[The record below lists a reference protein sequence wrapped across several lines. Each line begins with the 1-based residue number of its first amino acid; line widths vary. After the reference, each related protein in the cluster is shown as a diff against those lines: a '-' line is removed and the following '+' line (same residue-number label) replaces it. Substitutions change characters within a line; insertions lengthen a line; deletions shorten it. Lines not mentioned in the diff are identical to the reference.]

1 MAGQLWGANTHS
13 AAVQINIAVLWL
25 IPAAM
30 AYLTLVLNAAASRWT
45 NAVVAAISALFALST
60 LISQP
65 AGISAGVN
73 FVSIVGILAALLI
86 IRHAW
91 KGPREADVTPVT
103 PSRQTHEAARR

>member
-1 MAGQLWGANTHS
+1 
-13 AAVQINIAVLWL
+13 
-25 IPAAM
+25 
-30 AYLTLVLNAAASRWT
+30 
-45 NAVVAAISALFALST
+45 
-60 LISQP
+60 
-65 AGISAGVN
+65 VN